1 MRCSASRFR
10 PASRS
15 RSSHDANESAI
26 FPVSRVKGL
35 LAKKLGMTQLFNPDG
50 TMTAV
55 TVLEAGPCK
64 VLGLRTAEKDGYN
77 AARIAFLPVDEA
89 RVNSPRAG
97 EFKKAGI
104 DPHRHVVE
112 IRNYEGLE
120 QGQELKAEIFA
131 AGELVDVTST
141 SKGKGFQGLVKRHK
155 FSRGPETHGSM
166 NVRQPGAIGA
176 TDAARVFKGV
186 RMSGQMGNER
196 TTSRAYRVIR
206 VDPERNLVMVRGG
219 VPGAKGALVLVRQS
233 TKKIKTK
240 GPAGKPNPR
249 KV

>member
-1 MRCSASRFR
+1 M
-10 PASRS
+10 
-15 RSSHDANESAI
+15 
-26 FPVSRVKGL
+26 KGL
-35 LAKKLGMTQLFNPDG
+35 LAKKLGMTQLFNQDG
-50 TMTAV
+50 TTTAV

-64 VLGLRTAEKDGYN
+64 VLGLRTTDKDGYS
-77 AARIAFLPVDEA
+77 AARIAFATVKEGRLNQA
-89 RVNSPRAG
+89 RLG
-97 EFKKAGI
+97 EFKKANL

-112 IRNYEGLE
+112 IRNYNGVDV
-120 QGQELKAEIFA
+120 GAELTADLFK

-155 FSRGPETHGSM
+155 FSRGPESHGSM

-196 TTSRAYRVIR
+196 TTSRAYKVVR
-206 VDPERNLVMVRGG
+206 VDAERNLLMVMGG
-219 VPGAKGALVLVRQS
+219 VPGAKGALVLVKES
-233 TKKIKTK
+233 TKKIKPK

>member
-1 MRCSASRFR
+1 M
-10 PASRS
+10 
-15 RSSHDANESAI
+15 
-26 FPVSRVKGL
+26 KGL
-35 LAKKLGMTQLFNPDG
+35 LARKLGMTQLFNQDG
-50 TMTAV
+50 TVSAV
-55 TVLEAGPCK
+55 TVLEAGHCR
-64 VLGLRTAEKDGYN
+64 VLGLRPKEKDGYE
-77 AARIAFLPVDEA
+77 AARHAFEALGEGKVDTTT
-89 RVNSPRAG
+89 G
-97 EFKKAGI
+97 GLFKKAGI

-112 IRNYEGLE
+112 IRGYEGLE

-155 FSRGPETHGSM
+155 FSRGPESHGSM

-196 TTSRAYRVIR
+196 VTARAYKVVR
-206 VDPERNLVMVRGG
+206 VDPERNLLLLKGG

-233 TKKIKTK
+233 TKPIKVK

>member
-1 MRCSASRFR
+1 M
-10 PASRS
+10 
-15 RSSHDANESAI
+15 
-26 FPVSRVKGL
+26 KGL
-35 LAKKLGMTQLFNPDG
+35 LAKKLGMAQLFNPDG

-64 VLGLRTAEKDGYN
+64 VLGLRTAEKDGYS
-77 AARIAFLPVDEA
+77 AARIAFLPLAEGRA
-89 RVNSPRAG
+89 TAPRLG
-97 EFKKAGI
+97 EFKKAGL

-112 IRNYEGLE
+112 IRNYDGLE
-120 QGQELKAEIFA
+120 QGQDLTAVMFK

-155 FSRGPETHGSM
+155 FSRGPESHGSM
-166 NVRQPGAIGA
+166 NVRQPGAIGS
-176 TDAARVFKGV
+176 TDSARVFKGV

-196 TTSRAYRVIR
+196 VTARAYRVVR
-206 VDPERNLVMVRGG
+206 VDPARNLVMVRGG
-219 VPGAKGALVLVRQS
+219 VPGAKGAVVLIKES
-233 TKKIKTK
+233 TKKIKPK